1 MRMFLYAALATVI
14 FASNALAEGA
24 ANSLTPGKPAGVK
37 EAQSEGV
44 NPIVI
49 IGLGLVGAAI
59 AIAVS
64 HSPHHNGGST
74 TTTTTTT
81 GTSP

>member
-1 MRMFLYAALATVI
+1 MKKLLSAALATVI
-14 FASNALAEGA
+14 FASSALAEDA
-24 ANSLTPGKPAGVK
+24 AAPLAPGKPAGVK
-37 EAQSEGV
+37 EAQNGGV

-49 IGLGLVGAAI
+49 VGLVAVAGVVAI
-59 AIAVS
+59 AAS
-64 HSPHHNGGST
+64 HSSHHNG